1 MRTAIL
7 TLWQSVFGVV
17 SKASMCGT
25 SAYNRGRYSSVSRA
39 FNWKGRHSTNMGS
52 SPQCSK
58 GFFSQSQLQVQ
69 TLIQCLYSTPCAIAY
84 INLTSVHMLKIPH
97 WQPYQCLDT
106 KILHTEILV
115 IRMDNSNT
123 ALATAVPYPGKV
135 ARISHKHQWSMNI
148 VVSQA
153 NFSFAFH

>member
-1 MRTAIL
+1 MVQVPITGAGIAQLVERSTEKAGTVL
-7 TLWQSVFGVV
+7 TWVQVP
-17 SKASMCGT
+17 
-25 SAYNRGRYSSVSRA
+25 SAARD
-39 FNWKGRHSTNMGS
+39 
-52 SPQCSK
+52 
-58 GFFSQSQLQVQ
+58 FFSQSQLQAQ

-97 WQPYQCLDT
+97 WQPYRCLGT

-135 ARISHKHQWSMNI
+135 ARISHKHQ
-148 VVSQA
+148 
-153 NFSFAFH
+153 